1 MDLPIKKIDDF
12 IWEIP
17 IDAFEGMRVPGR
29 IYADEDLLEGMKG
42 DNTLK
47 QCANVAH
54 LPGIQRFSIT
64 LADGHQGY
72 GFPIGGVAATDYEAG
87 VISPGGVGYDIN
99 CGVRMLTTNLTFDD
113 VTPRLEDIVSTLF
126 KNVPSGLGSS
136 REKFRLSRSEFLEMV
151 VEGVNW
157 LIERGMGRKRDSDRC
172 EEWGQM
178 KNADPDVLS
187 DRAIKRG
194 LAQVGTLGSGNHFL
208 EVQRVDNIFDP
219 EIAKHFGV
227 TDENQV
233 IVMIHTGSR
242 GFGHQVCSDYLK
254 IMDRVVSRY
263 NIELPDRELACA
275 PANSKEGEEYRN
287 AMACAVNFA
296 FCNRQAITHW
306 VRESFEQVFGTSSEE
321 MGLDLIYDVAHNI
334 VKEETHTIEG
344 RNSRVWTHRKGA
356 TRAFPSGSNE
366 IPSEYRNTGQPVF
379 IPGTMGTS
387 SFILVGREKSM
398 DLTFGS
404 TPHGAG
410 RVLSRTAAKRSRWG
424 EDVQESLRDR
434 GILVMTPSTVT
445 LAEEVS
451 EAYKDVERVVD
462 VTDRLGI
469 GKKVAQ
475 TRPLAVVKG

>member
-1 MDLPIKKIDDF
+1 MDIPLKRIDNY

-17 IDAFEGMRVPGR
+17 MEASEGMRVPGR
-29 IYADEDLLEGMKG
+29 IYADEELLEGMKG

-47 QCANVAH
+47 QCSNVAH

-64 LADGHQGY
+64 LSDGHQGY
-72 GFPIGGVAATDYEAG
+72 GFPIGGVAATDYDEG

-99 CGVRMLTTNLTFDD
+99 CGVRLLTTNLTINEI
-113 VTPRLEDIVSTLF
+113 TPRLEDIVSTLF

-136 REKFRLSRSEFLEMV
+136 REKFRLSRNEFLDMV

-157 LIERGMGRKRDSDRC
+157 LIDKGMGRERDSQRC
-172 EEWGQM
+172 EEWGKM
-178 KNADPDVLS
+178 KNADPDTLS

-208 EVQRVDNIFDP
+208 EVQKVVKIFDADT
-219 EIAKHFGV
+219 AKTFGINDKDQV
-227 TDENQV
+227 T
-233 IVMIHTGSR
+233 VMIHTGSR

-254 IMDRVVSRY
+254 IMDRTVSKY
-263 NIELPDRELACA
+263 NITLPDRELACA
-275 PANSKEGEEYRN
+275 PALSREGEEYRK

-306 VRESFEQVFGTSSEE
+306 VRESFEQVFNTSSEE

-334 VKEETHTIEG
+334 VKEETHVIDG
-344 RNSRVWTHRKGA
+344 VNRKVWTHRKGA
-356 TRAFPSGSNE
+356 TRAFPPGSNE
-366 IPSEYRNTGQPVF
+366 IPSEYRSTGQPVL

-387 SFILVGREKSM
+387 SYVLAGTDKSM

-410 RVLSRTAAKRSRWG
+410 RVMSRTAAKKSHWG
-424 EDVQESLRDR
+424 EDVQIALRNR

-451 EAYKDVERVVD
+451 EAYKDVDRVVE
-462 VTDRLGI
+462 VTHSLGI

-475 TRPLAVVKG
+475 MKPMAVVKG

>member
-1 MDLPIKKIDDF
+1 MDIPLKRIDNY

-17 IDAFEGMRVPGR
+17 MEASEGMRVPGR
-29 IYADEDLLEGMKG
+29 IYADEELLEGMKG

-47 QCANVAH
+47 QCSNVAH

-64 LADGHQGY
+64 LSDGHQGY
-72 GFPIGGVAATDYEAG
+72 GFPIGGVAATDYDEG

-99 CGVRMLTTNLTFDD
+99 CGVRLLTTNLTINEI
-113 VTPRLEDIVSTLF
+113 TPRLEDIVSTLF

-136 REKFRLSRSEFLEMV
+136 REKFRLSRNEFLDMV

-157 LIERGMGRKRDSDRC
+157 LIDKGMGRERDSQRC
-172 EEWGQM
+172 EEWGKM
-178 KNADPDVLS
+178 KNADPDTLS

-208 EVQRVDNIFDP
+208 EVQKVGKIFDADT
-219 EIAKHFGV
+219 AKTFGINDKDQV
-227 TDENQV
+227 T
-233 IVMIHTGSR
+233 VMIHTGSR

-254 IMDRVVSRY
+254 IMDRTVSKY
-263 NIELPDRELACA
+263 NITLPDRELACA
-275 PANSKEGEEYRN
+275 PALSREGEEYRK

-306 VRESFEQVFGTSSEE
+306 VRESFEQVFNTSSEE

-334 VKEETHTIEG
+334 VKEETHVIDG
-344 RNSRVWTHRKGA
+344 VNRKVWTHRKGA
-356 TRAFPSGSNE
+356 TRAFPPGSNE
-366 IPSEYRNTGQPVF
+366 IPSEYRITGQPVL

-387 SFILVGREKSM
+387 SYVLAGTDKSM

-410 RVLSRTAAKRSRWG
+410 RVMSRTAAKKSHWG
-424 EDVQESLRDR
+424 EDVQIALRNR

-451 EAYKDVERVVD
+451 EAYKDVDRVVE
-462 VTDRLGI
+462 VTNSLGI

-475 TRPLAVVKG
+475 MKPMAVVKG